1 MIRNLLKIENVPVDA
16 GNKAKV
22 ELKRG
27 MFVKVDEAKG
37 EINIATDLTE
47 AIGIVVRDVVV
58 TDSVAQG
65 LPISDYDVEQDT
77 IKVKEFAGV
86 RGLYN
91 GEAWMTDQFKADCAT
106 PNGDKVQAG
115 KYLTVENGLLK
126 ESESNA
132 KTELVSLGLMDD
144 NGHKVLGFKV
154 VK

>member
-1 MIRNLLKIENVPVDA
+1 MIRNLLKVENVPVDA

-37 EINIATDLTE
+37 EIDVATNLED

-65 LPISDYDVEQDT
+65 LPISDYDADQDT
-77 IKVKEFAGV
+77 IKIKEFAGV

-106 PNGDKVQAG
+106 TNATKVEAG

-126 ESESNA
+126 DSPSNT
-132 KTELVSLGLMDD
+132 KTKLISLGFMDD